1 MLQSIMSDVTGV
13 LSATFLTGDWI
24 ALAIASVSVLAAAL
38 LMQRGGQIASM
49 TLLALFLFA
58 LGGYVR
64 GFLGA
69 SSTAEPNGAVTR
81 LSGQFESSLSQ
92 FMTMQA
98 GSLLAYFLAFMV
110 LILVLFGLKS
120 LLARG

>member
-1 MLQSIMSDVTGV
+1 MLQSILNDVTGV

-64 GFLGA
+64 GFLRGPA
-69 SSTAEPNGAVTR
+69 PAEPSGAASR
-81 LSGQFESSLSQ
+81 LSSQFESSLSQ
-92 FMTMQA
+92 FMNMQT
-98 GSLLAYFLAFMV
+98 GVLLAYFLAFMV

-120 LLARG
+120 LLSRG

>member
-1 MLQSIMSDVTGV
+1 MLQTILNDVTGV

-64 GFLGA
+64 SFLMA
-69 SSTAEPNGAVTR
+69 PATAETSGAVSR
-81 LSGQFESSLSQ
+81 LSGQFEASLSQ
-92 FMTMQA
+92 FMNMQA
-98 GSLLAYFLAFMV
+98 GSLLAYFLAFMALIMV
-110 LILVLFGLKS
+110 LYGLKS
-120 LLARG
+120 ALSRG